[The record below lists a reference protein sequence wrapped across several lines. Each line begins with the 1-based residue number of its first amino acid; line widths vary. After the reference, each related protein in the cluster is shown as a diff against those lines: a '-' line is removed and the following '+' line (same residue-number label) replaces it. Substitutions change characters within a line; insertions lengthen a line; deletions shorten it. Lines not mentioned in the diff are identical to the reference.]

1 MSNREAEA
9 YRPLFPT
16 KHIHVVLVS
25 IVQAART
32 LTKKTDRDREDW
44 ITRRLHA
51 RLIRI
56 REFRDGPFDI
66 RLQPE
71 IPCLDID
78 ADKPAGR
85 IDLLVSCGL
94 GHEVYFAIEAKRLRV
109 CSSDGRVSFHGSREY
124 VVDGMMRFVNGQY
137 APHMKAGAM
146 LGYVFDGKI
155 EKARSNIDKS
165 VRKEAIDLK
174 LTHPGQLIRSPIL
187 AEMHVDET
195 RHELSKRSF
204 TIYHVFIAV

>member
-1 MSNREAEA
+1 MSKSKADA

-16 KHIHVVLVS
+16 KHIPIVIAS
-25 IVQAART
+25 IVQAAST
-32 LTKKTDRDREDW
+32 LKKKTERDREDW

-71 IPCLDID
+71 IPSLDID
-78 ADKPAGR
+78 ADTPAGR

-94 GHEVYFAIEAKRLRV
+94 GHEVYFAVEAKRLRV
-109 CSSDGRVSFHGSREY
+109 CSSDGRVAFHGSREY
-124 VVDGMMRFVNGQY
+124 VLDGMMRFVSGQY
-137 APHMKAGAM
+137 APHMEASAM

-155 EKARSNIDKS
+155 DKARSSIDKS
-165 VRKEAIDLK
+165 VRNKAKVLK
-174 LTHPGQLIRSPIL
+174 LAHPGQLIQSPIL

-195 RHELSKRSF
+195 RHALTDRSF
-204 TIYHVFIAV
+204 TLYHVFIAV

>member
-1 MSNREAEA
+1 MSNRVAEA

-16 KHIHVVLVS
+16 KHIPIVLVS
-25 IVQAART
+25 IVQAAST
-32 LTKKTDRDREDW
+32 FSKKTDRDREDW

-71 IPCLDID
+71 IPSLDID
-78 ADKPAGR
+78 ADTPAGR

-124 VVDGMMRFVNGQY
+124 VMDGMMRFVSGQY
-137 APHMKAGAM
+137 APHMEASAM

-155 EKARSNIDKS
+155 DKARSSIDKS
-165 VRKEAIDLK
+165 VRKKATNLK
-174 LTHPGQLIRSPIL
+174 LAHPGQLIRSPIL
-187 AEMHVDET
+187 AEMHIDET
-195 RHELSKRSF
+195 RHELSERFF
-204 TIYHVFIAV
+204 TIYHVFIPV

>member
-16 KHIHVVLVS
+16 KHIPIVLIS
-25 IVQAART
+25 IVQAAST

-71 IPCLDID
+71 IPSLDPD
-78 ADKPAGR
+78 ADTPAGR

-94 GHEVYFAIEAKRLRV
+94 GHEVYFAVEAKRLRV
-109 CSSDGRVSFHGSREY
+109 CSSNGHITSSGSREY
-124 VVDGMMRFVNGQY
+124 VLAGMMRFVNGQY
-137 APHMKAGAM
+137 APHMEAGAM

-155 EKARSNIDKS
+155 DKA
-165 VRKEAIDLK
+165 V
-174 LTHPGQLIRSPIL
+174 
-187 AEMHVDET
+187 
-195 RHELSKRSF
+195 
-204 TIYHVFIAV
+204 